1 MQTKSATLL
10 NALRLSEEGDNRAAR
25 VSGGIWLAA
34 GLFLLL
40 MTATVTFVSTT
51 HDIGT
56 VTFIAPMMLMVS
68 AVLVGLGTH
77 RLIWGHPKSSGGIP
91 NWGRV
96 LISVGLTCGLLMFI
110 SALSGFIA
118 GLDPAGLP

>member
-1 MQTKSATLL
+1 MRTKSATLL
-10 NALRLSEEGDNRAAR
+10 NALRLSEQGDNRAAR

-34 GLFLLL
+34 ALLFLL
-40 MTATVTFVSTT
+40 MTATVTFISTT
-51 HDIGT
+51 HHIGT
-56 VTFIAPMMLMVS
+56 VAPIAPMMLIVS

-96 LISVGLTCGLLMFI
+96 LISIGLTYGSLMFI
-110 SALSGFIA
+110 SAVSGFIA
-118 GLDPAGLP
+118 GLAPAGLP